1 MQVNLGEARDQYVEH
16 FLKIITPSVYD
27 GFVGIYIT
35 AVQES
40 KGQNKLQHF
49 QRLLKDIKLWNSI
62 QIDTA
67 LNKITSQNSWLK
79 ELITAIVV
87 CSVKI
92 LSSVKLSD
100 VEDKKIS
107 LKVPKES
114 DVIHKIY
121 IKCARNFFE
130 DPYVFQNYNS
140 NKDEIIDRI
149 HNCTLYVIREL
160 LPLENILKTYID
172 INNNSPVDV
181 INSGTPQEEEDFES
195 QLPEPEETE
204 EPEEPEEAE
213 EPEETEE
220 PDETKEIDTDEVKE
234 SRAEQGTPPEDT
246 DEPEK
251 KEDPSF
257 F

>member
-1 MQVNLGEARDQYVEH
+1 
-16 FLKIITPSVYD
+16 
-27 GFVGIYIT
+27 
-35 AVQES
+35 
-40 KGQNKLQHF
+40 GQNKLQHF
-49 QRLLKDIKLWNSI
+49 QRLLKDVKHWNSI

-121 IKCARNFFE
+121 IKCARDFFE
-130 DPYVFQNYNS
+130 DPYVFQNYHS
-140 NKDEIIDRI
+140 RKEEVIDRI
-149 HNCTLYVIREL
+149 HTSALHVIREL

-181 INSGTPQEEEDFES
+181 INSATPQEDFDS
-195 QLPEPEETE
+195 QLPEPEEADEDLE
-204 EPEEPEEAE
+204 EPG
-213 EPEETEE
+213 ETE
-220 PDETKEIDTDEVKE
+220 
-234 SRAEQGTPPEDT
+234 
-246 DEPEK
+246 
-251 KEDPSF
+251 
-257 F
+257 